1 MLTGIVIIHVNWNK
15 YNESLVKRGEVLL
28 DFDVIDNWPTELEK
42 MNQGKEGRKFVYP
55 DSFIKLLGYMRA
67 YFHLPSYRQT
77 EGVVVREHAS
87 NTLPSIPDYSNIN
100 RRINRL
106 DIKIDD
112 DANKSSLHDD
122 HFVIVIDSTGI
133 KVSNRGEWI
142 RHKWNVKRGYLKIH
156 LAVDI
161 KKKRILSLHVTS
173 EQVHDGKILPELI
186 DDIITIKQN
195 KIVNTVI
202 ADGSYDSNKN
212 FQILSF
218 KGIKPAIKIRK
229 NSRCRKVNHYL
240 RNKMVK
246 MQKNNLQNWKVSVN
260 YGKRWIAE
268 TVFSCIKRIF
278 GEYVTAIRF
287 ENMIKELILRASLY
301 NWFQSIAII

>member
-1 MLTGIVIIHVNWNK
+1 VNWNK

-67 YFHLPSYRQT
+67 YFHLPYRQT
-77 EGVVVREHAS
+77 EGVVREHAS

-112 DANKSSLHDD
+112 NANKSSLHDD
-122 HFVIVIDSTGI
+122 HFVIAIDSTGI

-186 DDIITIKQN
+186 DDITIKQN

-202 ADGSYDSNKN
+202 A
-212 FQILSF
+212 
-218 KGIKPAIKIRK
+218 AIKIRK

-246 MQKNNLQNWKVSVN
+246 MQKKNNLQQWKVSVN

-301 NWFQSIAII
+301 NWFQSIAIT

>member
-1 MLTGIVIIHVNWNK
+1 VNWNK

-67 YFHLPSYRQT
+67 YFHLPYRQT
-77 EGVVVREHAS
+77 EGVVREHAS

-112 DANKSSLHDD
+112 ANKSSLHDD
-122 HFVIVIDSTGI
+122 HFVIAIDSTGI

-186 DDIITIKQN
+186 DDITIKQN

>member
-1 MLTGIVIIHVNWNK
+1 
-15 YNESLVKRGEVLL
+15 
-28 DFDVIDNWPTELEK
+28 
-42 MNQGKEGRKFVYP
+42 MN
-55 DSFIKLLGYMRA
+55 
-67 YFHLPSYRQT
+67 
-77 EGVVVREHAS
+77 
-87 NTLPSIPDYSNIN
+87 
-100 RRINRL
+100 
-106 DIKIDD
+106 IKINEYDD
-112 DANKSSLHDD
+112 DANNSSLHDD
-122 HFVIVIDSTGI
+122 NFVIAIDSTSV
-133 KVSNRGEWI
+133 KVTNRGEWI
-142 RHKWNVKRGYLKIH
+142 RHKWKVKRGYLKIH
-156 LAVDI
+156 IAVDI
-161 KKKRILSLHVTS
+161 KKKGILSLHVTS
-173 EQVHDGKILPELI
+173 EQVHDGKILSELI
-186 DDIITIKQN
+186 DDITIKQN

-246 MQKNNLQNWKVSVN
+246 TQKNNLQNWKVSVN